1 MFSKSLM
8 FEHLYIYYNDD
19 LNLYTFIYIMVLH
32 YIVFNVFTVFY
43 ASHQIFAQTFLHRFL
58 YVLCIILLQDDDV
71 NTMFNSN
78 DQNESNDTKLYEK
91 INNNC
96 KCILSVYFY

>member
-1 MFSKSLM
+1 M
-8 FEHLYIYYNDD
+8 
-19 LNLYTFIYIMVLH
+19 MVLL
-32 YIVFNVFTVFY
+32 YIVFNFFTVLY
-43 ASHQIFAQTFLHRFL
+43 ASDQIFAQTFSHRFL
-58 YVLCIILLQDDDV
+58 YVLYIILLQVDDV

-96 KCILSVYFY
+96 KCILSVYFHWNNELTNILFFLQMRTV